1 MSPRVLIER
10 RQHPRVRVL
19 LDGHWKSEAG
29 AGFYQLANLSLG
41 GCFIQTTRLP
51 QPGDTGSV
59 TIYFKH
65 DGPMTVEAEVVHVS
79 TSIGFAVRFPSLTS
93 SHRFQLGIQLDTLK
107 DDENVDHFPMSA
119 YIWKTAKPQTEES
132 PPPGPSDRE
141 VEEVHGSGAKKAR
154 TRKHSH

>member
-19 LDGHWKSEAG
+19 LDGHWKAEA
-29 AGFYQLANLSLG
+29 ASGFYQLANLSLG

-51 QPGDTGSV
+51 QPGETGSV

-79 TSIGFAVRFPSLTS
+79 TSIGFAVPISEPHLIS
-93 SHRFQLGIQLDTLK
+93 SVPT
-107 DDENVDHFPMSA
+107 
-119 YIWKTAKPQTEES
+119 W
-132 PPPGPSDRE
+132 
-141 VEEVHGSGAKKAR
+141 
-154 TRKHSH
+154 HSIGYA